1 MLILYLDPPLCP
13 SSMVDPFLCFQGSVL
28 PTFARCKLT
37 IFVYQMIID
46 QTTRDNSVR
55 SLLSKM
61 NEVYTFL
68 MKEELRD
75 IESMKTVVERI
86 CYQTLECSY
95 FIREYSQNK
104 NFRKLC

>member
-1 MLILYLDPPLCP
+1 
-13 SSMVDPFLCFQGSVL
+13 
-28 PTFARCKLT
+28 
-37 IFVYQMIID
+37 MIIA
-46 QTTRDNSVR
+46 QTTRDDAVR

-61 NEVYTFL
+61 DEVYTFL

-104 NFRKLC
+104 GFRMLSWYFGTDVNSFISL

>member
-1 MLILYLDPPLCP
+1 
-13 SSMVDPFLCFQGSVL
+13 
-28 PTFARCKLT
+28 
-37 IFVYQMIID
+37 MIID
-46 QTTRDNSVR
+46 QKTRDNSVR

-61 NEVYTFL
+61 DEVYTFL
-68 MKEELRD
+68 MKEDLQD

-104 NFRKLC
+104 KFRKLS

>member
-1 MLILYLDPPLCP
+1 
-13 SSMVDPFLCFQGSVL
+13 
-28 PTFARCKLT
+28 
-37 IFVYQMIID
+37 MIID
-46 QTTRDNSVR
+46 QTTRDDSVR

-68 MKEELRD
+68 TEEELRD

-104 NFRKLC
+104 KFRELISRN

>member
-1 MLILYLDPPLCP
+1 MILSFASKVPLIPHLL
-13 SSMVDPFLCFQGSVL
+13 VN
-28 PTFARCKLT
+28 LT
-37 IFVYQMIID
+37 IYIYQMIID
-46 QTTRDNSVR
+46 QTTRDDSVR

-61 NEVYTFL
+61 NEVYTLL
-68 MKEELRD
+68 MKEELQD

-104 NFRKLC
+104 NFRKLMLIFRS

>member
-1 MLILYLDPPLCP
+1 
-13 SSMVDPFLCFQGSVL
+13 
-28 PTFARCKLT
+28 
-37 IFVYQMIID
+37 MIID
-46 QTTRDNSVR
+46 QRTRDNSVH

-61 NEVYTFL
+61 NEVYTSL
-68 MKEELRD
+68 MKEDLRD

-104 NFRKLC
+104 NFRKLT

>member
-1 MLILYLDPPLCP
+1 MILSVAAKVPPNL
-13 SSMVDPFLCFQGSVL
+13 SFTGNEYN
-28 PTFARCKLT
+28 LT
-37 IFVYQMIID
+37 IYVYQMIID

-61 NEVYTFL
+61 NEVYSFL
-68 MKEELRD
+68 MKEDLRD

-86 CYQTLECSY
+86 CHQTLECSY

-104 NFRKLC
+104 NFRKLS